1 MFVNDRDSCY
11 ITISS
16 LDYSVI
22 KTVEQEL
29 NQLNK
34 SDDIPN
40 VERYLENL
48 KRRFFGIGIGI
59 GSFPIERDI
68 TIARSIKD
76 GANANRYECY
86 ASYPNQTVWYVSA
99 IYEDGEITYVYYS
112 DNMRVS

>member
-29 NQLNK
+29 NQLNQ
-34 SDDIPN
+34 SDNSPN
-40 VERYLENL
+40 VEHYLENL

-59 GSFPIERDI
+59 GSFPIEMDAAI
-68 TIARSIKD
+68 TRSIKD
-76 GANANRYECY
+76 GINTNRYECY
-86 ASYPNQTVWYVSA
+86 VSYPNRTVWYVSA

-112 DNMRVS
+112 DNTRLS